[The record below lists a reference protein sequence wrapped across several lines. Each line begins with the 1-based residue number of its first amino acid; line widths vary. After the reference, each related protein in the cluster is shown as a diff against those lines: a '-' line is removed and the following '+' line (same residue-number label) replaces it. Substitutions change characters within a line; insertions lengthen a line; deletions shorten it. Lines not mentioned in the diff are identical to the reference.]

1 MLSEDLAGGA
11 SKVGNHPIG
20 NEEELHPARAISLRQ
35 AHRRD
40 IDIVIGASIP
50 RNSGEFNRAGN
61 VFSFFFIFFF
71 LADLILGFR
80 K

>member
-20 NEEELHPARAISLRQ
+20 TISLGR

-61 VFSFFFIFFF
+61 VFSFFFNFFF
-71 LADLILGFR
+71 FVLTRPDPA
-80 K
+80 